1 MSTSNTAILGT
12 AMITGASSGIGK
24 VYADR
29 LAARGY
35 DLLLV
40 ARRAER
46 LEAIAA
52 DLQSR
57 FSIRVET
64 LVADLAEPSG
74 LSQVIQKISADSS
87 ITLLVNNAGTSSAG
101 PVAETSLET
110 LTNMVALNITALT
123 ALTTAVLPGFQKR
136 GSGTIVNISSVV
148 GFTGYPWVPI
158 YGGTKAYVLN
168 FTQALQQQLAGTG
181 IRIQLVAPSGTVSE
195 IWDVIGVPISSLPT
209 PLMTTEDCVD
219 AALSGLDR
227 GELITAPPLH
237 DEGLLLNLEAAAQ
250 ARLQA
255 TQNSQPAPRY
265 GVRVA

>member
-1 MSTSNTAILGT
+1 MSNVNPSTLGT
-12 AMITGASSGIGK
+12 AVVTGASSGIGK

-40 ARRAER
+40 ARRADR
-46 LEAIAA
+46 LQSIAA

-64 LVADLAEPSG
+64 LAVDLAQPTD
-74 LSQVIQKISADSS
+74 LSLAIQKISADSS
-87 ITLLVNNAGTSSAG
+87 ITLLVNNAGTSSVV

-110 LTNMVALNITALT
+110 LTNMVGLNVTALT

-136 GSGTIVNISSVV
+136 GSGTIINIGSVV

-168 FTQALQQQLAGTG
+168 FTQALQQQLADTG
-181 IRIQLVAPSGTVSE
+181 IRIQLVAPAGTVSE
-195 IWDVIGVPISSLPT
+195 IWDVMGVPLSSLPA

-219 AALSGLDR
+219 AALSGLDN
-227 GELITAPPLH
+227 GELITVPSLH
-237 DEGLLLNLEAAAQ
+237 DDELLRNYETPSQTL
-250 ARLQA
+250 LQA
-255 TQNSQPAPRY
+255 TQTSQPAPRY
-265 GVRVA
+265 GVRP